1 MASSHC
7 AIAPY
12 CRAKIAHAIG
22 NIQSTCESRTKPV
35 HSSALPTYSGFRI
48 IEYGPLVISLPRRTL
63 RVREMTPI
71 CLTAQN
77 RRSCPAATSAAPAA
91 VWGQGSDNGG
101 ARSSG
106 TAGTI
111 GSHDRL
117 RNAHAPTRPSRAWL
131 ASAFDMASE
140 GLILTTVRMTDEETV
155 NVCREQVRP

>member
-48 IEYGPLVISLPRRTL
+48 IEYGPLVISFPRRTL

-91 VWGQGSDNGG
+91 VWGQMSGNGG
-101 ARSSG
+101 ASSSG
-106 TAGTI
+106 RAGTI
-111 GSHDRL
+111 GSQDRL
-117 RNAHAPTRPSRAWL
+117 RNAQAPTRHSTAWV
-131 ASAFDMASE
+131 ASAFETDSE
-140 GLILTTVRMTDEETV
+140 SLIWIEVRMTDEKMV
-155 NVCREQVRP
+155 NACRDQERP